1 MEMRGMAVTPGYWQ
15 RDVATGEPFTKDGRL
30 RTGDVGRPDEGGFVH
45 ITGTSPAASR
55 KSSSAVARTLRHQLR
70 RIVRGQQ
77 LALRARPRRRDG
89 SSAVRGSGRVG
100 LPAGALAGIDRPQVA
115 AVATLQVDQRALVA
129 QQVLPMRGAIRRGAL
144 ALVAAGVVA
153 APGAREPGTT
163 TRIGSRINRQ
173 HDSPSDPA
181 AHLR

>member
-1 MEMRGMAVTPGYWQ
+1 MAGCAP
-15 RDVATGEPFTKDGRL
+15 ATSH
-30 RTGDVGRPDEGGFVH
+30 PDEGGFVH
-45 ITGTSPAASR
+45 ITGRIKEIIIRSGENVAAPAAPDCPRTATGATGPTAPSR
-55 KSSSAVARTLRHQLR
+55 RFER
-70 RIVRGQQ
+70 RQ
-77 LALRARPRRRDG
+77 
-89 SSAVRGSGRVG
+89 GSGRVG

-153 APGAREPGTT
+153 ALGAREPGTT